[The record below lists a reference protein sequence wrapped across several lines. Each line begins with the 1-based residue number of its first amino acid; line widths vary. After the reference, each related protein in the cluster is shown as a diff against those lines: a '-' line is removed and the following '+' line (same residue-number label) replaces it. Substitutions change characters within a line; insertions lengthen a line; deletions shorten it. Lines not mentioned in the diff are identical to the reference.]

1 MWYSKGP
8 MRALFFLGAAM
19 ILIGLGLM
27 MMRNTIPGAILM
39 SIGVAA
45 AVIGFMGL
53 RLNLLVDMRVQKKKR
68 REESRREE

>member
-19 ILIGLGLM
+19 ILVGLGLVM
-27 MMRNTIPGAILM
+27 IRNTIPGVILM
-39 SIGVAA
+39 CIGVAA
-45 AVIGFMGL
+45 TVFGFMGL